1 MVIKILVIFV
11 IGIIYLF
18 IGIGIIFVIDNATL
32 SVLEPTE
39 IVAVILFYPI
49 IGVVM
54 AVMGCISLII
64 KYYNELKET
73 MSEGE
78 EK

>member
-39 IVAVILFYPI
+39 IVAVILSHNRRCN
-49 IGVVM
+49 
-54 AVMGCISLII
+54 GCNGL
-64 KYYNELKET
+64 YFLDN
-73 MSEGE
+73 
-78 EK
+78 